1 MRFLIKELNLGS
13 DRQRVKWN
21 AENVRNRWPPPEPVK
36 PGVVIV
42 WHDECLYGKI
52 RAGSKAFEI
61 FFWFPGAPVCDRLAA
76 HDCRTRL
83 LLSSRLA
90 ETDAQSRLKP
100 ALRRKLP
107 PGARTVS
114 AAARGMTRD
123 GRSDFKARWSGGAPR
138 CRLPSPGQRQF
149 GERVCSSP

>member
-83 LLSSRLA
+83 LLSSHLA
-90 ETDAQSRLKP
+90 ETDAQKP
-100 ALRRKLP
+100 AEARAPPQTSARSADCLNRSAWHDERRQ
-107 PGARTVS
+107 V
-114 AAARGMTRD
+114 
-123 GRSDFKARWSGGAPR
+123 
-138 CRLPSPGQRQF
+138 
-149 GERVCSSP
+149 